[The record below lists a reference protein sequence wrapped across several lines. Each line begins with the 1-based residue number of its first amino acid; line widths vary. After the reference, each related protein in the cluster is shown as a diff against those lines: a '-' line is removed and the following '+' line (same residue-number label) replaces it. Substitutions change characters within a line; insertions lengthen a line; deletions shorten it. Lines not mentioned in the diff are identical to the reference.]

1 MCNIF
6 FLSFFEDFFN
16 GEIVNLKRESMLEN
30 MSNDDDSI
38 DFEFWEK
45 ENEWES
51 SMRRIENDIKF
62 DISRQFL
69 KPDGWTKFVVFESNF
84 SLLEDSK
91 EKKFHWNSIS
101 GS

>member
-1 MCNIF
+1 
-6 FLSFFEDFFN
+6 
-16 GEIVNLKRESMLEN
+16 
-30 MSNDDDSI
+30 MSECI
-38 DFEFWEK
+38 YV
-45 ENEWES
+45 
-51 SMRRIENDIKF
+51 RNDIKF

-84 SLLEDSK
+84 SLLEDFK

>member
-1 MCNIF
+1 
-6 FLSFFEDFFN
+6 
-16 GEIVNLKRESMLEN
+16 
-30 MSNDDDSI
+30 MSNNDDSI
-38 DFEFWEK
+38 EFEFWEK
-45 ENEWES
+45 EKLRENEWVHLC
-51 SMRRIENDIKF
+51 ENDIKF

-84 SLLEDSK
+84 SLLEDFK

>member
-1 MCNIF
+1 
-6 FLSFFEDFFN
+6 
-16 GEIVNLKRESMLEN
+16 MLEN

-62 DISRQFL
+62 DIFWQLYIWDNFWNQMVEL
-69 KPDGWTKFVVFESNF
+69 NLLCSNPI
-84 SLLEDSK
+84 SLY
-91 EKKFHWNSIS
+91 
-101 GS
+101 